1 MSTNI
6 ENRAMAI
13 YAQNALIRS
22 QMTTGQI
29 AGMTDADELIS
40 QSNTNAAAVHFDERR
55 AIQRDTNDNGIWKQA
70 IDAGIL
76 TDANVAAA
84 NTVAG
89 VTAIFTA
96 LNSEVVAGANTGTY
110 WNA

>member
-1 MSTNI
+1 MI
-6 ENRAMAI
+6 ENQAIAI

-22 QMTTGQI
+22 QMTNAHI
-29 AGMTDADELIS
+29 LGMTDADELKS

-55 AIQRDTNDNGIWKQA
+55 GIQRDTNDNGIWQLA
-70 IDAGIL
+70 IDAGIF

-89 VTAIFTA
+89 VTAILTA
-96 LNSEVVAGANTGTY
+96 LNAGVTLGYNSGSY